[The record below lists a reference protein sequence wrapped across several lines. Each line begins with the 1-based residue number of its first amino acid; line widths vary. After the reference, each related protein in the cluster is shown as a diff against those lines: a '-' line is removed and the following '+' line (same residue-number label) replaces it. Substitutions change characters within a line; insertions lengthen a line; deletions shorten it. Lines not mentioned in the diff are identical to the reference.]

1 MAKDKLTDYDPVA
14 SNNQDL
20 GGISVAEGML
30 PSGVN
35 NAIREQ
41 MSHLADFAAG
51 NSGVDVLKLQDN
63 TDTNSIK
70 LQAPASVTADT
81 TFTLPDGDGSADQV
95 LKTDGSGQLDWVA
108 QTAVTPNPSLIINGN
123 MACSQRGTQ
132 TNQTSA
138 YTACDRWNFIESGST
153 VITTSQSTDTPASQG
168 FANSLKVNVT
178 TDSGTPSASHYAII
192 RQKLEGQD
200 LQHLL
205 YGTSSAKKITL
216 SFWVKSPKTGKQYVE
231 LYHTDAAYHN
241 QQSYTIAAA
250 DTWQYVSL
258 TYNGYETTAFDNDNG
273 NSLMI
278 QYWLMAG
285 SDYTSGTATENTWHN
300 TNANR
305 FSGLVNVVDNTANNW
320 HITGVKLEVGSTA
333 TPFDHS
339 RSFSE
344 ELALCHRYYYSIQG
358 ATGQSPEY
366 FGYAYGG
373 TSHVIFVPFLTQ
385 MRASPSLSTAGTITG
400 RNSTN
405 TADSSISVEANV
417 SCRDSAS
424 IVVRNLTATQGT
436 PSRIELGATG
446 QLNFSAEL

>member
-1 MAKDKLTDYDPVA
+1 MSKA
-14 SNNQDL
+14 
-20 GGISVAEGML
+20 AE
-30 PSGVN
+30 
-35 NAIREQ
+35 
-41 MSHLADFAAG
+41 LAA
-51 NSGVDVLKLQDN
+51 L
-63 TDTNSIK
+63 I
-70 LQAPASVTADT
+70 
-81 TFTLPDGDGSADQV
+81 GS
-95 LKTDGSGQLDWVA
+95 
-108 QTAVTPNPSLIINGN
+108 QTALSNRNLIINGG
-123 MACSQRGTQ
+123 MTVAQRGTQ

-168 FANSLKVNVT
+168 FANSLKVDVT
-178 TDSGTPSASHYAII
+178 TASGTPSSSHYAII

-200 LQHLL
+200 LQRLL

-285 SDYTSGTATENTWHN
+285 SDYTGGTTTENTWHN

-320 HITGVKLEVGSTA
+320 FLTGVQLEVGET
-333 TPFDHS
+333 TTDFEH
-339 RSFSE
+339 RSFAE
-344 ELALCHRYYYSIQG
+344 ELASCERYYQKSYNMTNAPGHNGTAGAVFARNTTDGVNISNRMDAGTRFVTRMRSTPTVTIYSLNGTADNLSDITTGTNHSANQGVNSIQHRG
-358 ATGQSPEY
+358 TTG
-366 FGYAYGG
+366 FGGLVVSGG
-373 TSHVIFVPFLTQ
+373 NDEGLGYHY
-385 MRASPSLSTAGTITG
+385 TA
-400 RNSTN
+400 
-405 TADSSISVEANV
+405 EAE
-417 SCRDSAS
+417 
-424 IVVRNLTATQGT
+424 I
-436 PSRIELGATG
+436 
-446 QLNFSAEL
+446 

>member
-1 MAKDKLTDYDPVA
+1 MAQHDYTIANQTFPNTRTDL
-14 SNNQDL
+14 NN
-20 GGISVAEGML
+20 V
-30 PSGVN
+30 
-35 NAIREQ
+35 
-41 MSHLADFAAG
+41 FAAIVSQ
-51 NSGVDVLKLQDN
+51 NSGATAPSTTYAYQLWYDTTTDILKMRNANDDAWIELFTIDQ
-63 TDTNSIK
+63 
-70 LQAPASVTADT
+70 VADT
-81 TFTLPDGDGSADQV
+81 ASAAGAQGS
-95 LKTDGSGQLDWVA
+95 
-108 QTAVTPNPSLIINGN
+108 NLIINGN

-168 FANSLKVNVT
+168 FANSLKVAVT

-250 DTWQYVSL
+250 DTWQYVTL

-285 SDYTSGTATENTWHN
+285 SDYTSGTTTENTWHN

-333 TPFDHS
+333 TDFVH
-339 RSFSE
+339 RSYGE
-344 ELALCHRYYYSIQG
+344 ELALCQRYYEEWGGEDAYQ
-358 ATGQSPEY
+358 P
-366 FGYAYGG
+366 FGYFEG
-373 TSHVIFVPFLTQ
+373 TGTVGYSVFQFNEKRDSPTVTVSDAAHFQSTRGAVAFTAMSFSQPATTHVFCTISRSGNNWASGEMFSW
-385 MRASPSLSTAGTITG
+385 RAN
-400 RNSTN
+400 NST
-405 TADSSISVEANV
+405 
-417 SCRDSAS
+417 SA
-424 IVVRNLTATQGT
+424 
-436 PSRIELGATG
+436 RIYF
-446 QLNFSAEL
+446 NAEL